1 MPTVGVLACV
11 LQAAGLSVPVPLRTK
26 RRSHGGGERAM
37 IGSGSFGAHTLA
49 LALAALCGLGVGRS
63 AALQAPTQ
71 RLQLKIDRA
80 TLRVGATAR
89 LTVEFLD
96 GNFQPVANDRDRVV
110 EFAQVPSGP
119 GQSGAVTLSASHVS
133 IPRGARSD
141 TTVTLQAGSP
151 GKLLIRATTSDLAP
165 AQTLVVIALQGS
177 SLINVRPSFWFA
189 AYQQDVT
196 IEINP
201 RGAKGIPANGMSR
214 AQFWV
219 TLNRPLKPG
228 QRRHIIVKSFPGV
241 EVLYH
246 GEKRVGVAQITI
258 VDTTQLSEELD
269 ISSTAPGKV
278 QLVTWVAPNGSTDTV
293 EIQFEPPRPARVIFE
308 RGQDTIPLRQ
318 REVLLT
324 IRLADQDRVA
334 VSQLDRTWRLR
345 LSSPTD
351 PGVTAFDPET
361 LTLSSRPVG
370 RSVLYLK
377 GSPAANDIRL
387 LAMDLDGTL
396 DPGERTITVTGLEP
410 PEYMLILLAG
420 LGGIFGG
427 LARAFYQGQVSRLL
441 PSWSAGY
448 LHLGLL
454 GNAPFSFLFG
464 YVLFQATALGLLVGF
479 ERPPAIAGTHAF
491 AFFFGV
497 LGGFGSIA
505 VLDSLLDRIFPGRKT
520 GEYERQRPSGS
531 AGGGPSA

>member
-1 MPTVGVLACV
+1 
-11 LQAAGLSVPVPLRTK
+11 
-26 RRSHGGGERAM
+26 M
-37 IGSGSFGAHTLA
+37 IGLGRFGTHTLA
-49 LALAALCGLGVGRS
+49 FALAALCGLGVRRS

-80 TLRVGATAR
+80 TLRVGETAR

-96 GNFQPVANDRDRVV
+96 NNFQPVANDRDRVV
-110 EFAQVPSGP
+110 EFAQLSSGP
-119 GQSGAVTLSASHVS
+119 GQLGSVTFSASHVS
-133 IPRGARSD
+133 IPRGARSAP
-141 TTVTLQAGSP
+141 TVTLQAGSP
-151 GKLLIRATTSDLAP
+151 GKLLIRATAADLAP
-165 AQTLVVIALQGS
+165 AQTLVVIAPQGS
-177 SLINVRPSFWFA
+177 SLIDLRPPFRFA

-219 TLNRPLKPG
+219 TLNRLLEPG
-228 QRRHIIVKSFPGV
+228 ERRHIIVKSFPGV

-246 GEKRVGVAQITI
+246 GEKRIGVAAITI

-269 ISSTAPGKV
+269 IVSTAPGKV
-278 QLVTWVAPNGSTDTV
+278 QVVASVVPSGSRDSV
-293 EIQFEPPRPARVIFE
+293 EIQFDPPRPARVILE
-308 RGQDTIPLRQ
+308 SGRDTIPLRQ

-324 IRLADQDRVA
+324 IRLADQDRV
-334 VSQLDRTWRLR
+334 VISQLDRTWRLR

-351 PGVTAFDPET
+351 PRVTAFDPDT
-361 LTLSSRPVG
+361 VALSSDRPVG
-370 RSVLYLK
+370 RSMLHLK
-377 GSPAANDIRL
+377 GSPAPNDIRL

-396 DPGERTITVTGLEP
+396 DQGERTITIAGRIGEP
-410 PEYMLILLAG
+410 EEYMLILFAG

-427 LARAFYQGQVSRLL
+427 LARDFYRRQVSRIV
-441 PSWSAGY
+441 PSWSEGY

-464 YVLFQATALGLLVGF
+464 YVLFQAAALGLLVGF
-479 ERPPAIAGTHAF
+479 EHAPAIAGTLAF

-497 LGGFGSIA
+497 LGGFGGIV
-505 VLDSLLDRIFPGRKT
+505 VLDRLLDRIFPGRKT
-520 GEYERQRPSGS
+520 GEHERLRPSG
-531 AGGGPSA
+531 GGSTQP